1 MDDCGRNIRK
11 NEDGKKNWEIVMVN
25 SRERYSDE
33 QLVRYKRF
41 FMIVSQFLV

>member
-1 MDDCGRNIRK
+1 MEGKRWRYRMDDCGRNIRK

-33 QLVRYKRF
+33 
-41 FMIVSQFLV
+41 